1 MFVLP
6 LADQLQ
12 SIFEKDSQIFESIF
26 SDKSTSG
33 ELSDVSD
40 GKFYNKQRAG
50 ANVTLQFNCDGAP
63 IFTSSRFSM
72 YLATT
77 VCN

>member
-12 SIFEKDSQIFESIF
+12 SIFKKDSQTFESIF

-40 GKFYNKQRAG
+40 GKLYNKQRWS
-50 ANVTLQFNCDGAP
+50 QC
-63 IFTSSRFSM
+63 
-72 YLATT
+72 YLAI
-77 VCN
+77 